1 MAVFAHLEPALIFAA
16 IGLMALACQWLAW
29 RTNAPSIVF
38 LLACGIVAGPVV
50 GLVNADALLGDLL
63 FPIVSLAVAI
73 ILFEGSLTL
82 RFEEIKDMTSTVWRM
97 LSVGVL
103 VTWVVIATAAH
114 YLVGLAVELAVL
126 FGAIMVVTGPTVISP
141 MLRSVRPTE
150 RIASLL
156 RWEGIVI
163 DPLGAVLAILV
174 FDVILTQRSDALLT
188 SALLSVAKIV
198 AMGVSSG
205 CLVGYLLGL
214 GLRNYY
220 LPDYL
225 HNISTLLVVV
235 ALFAITDALVHES
248 GLLAV
253 TAMGVWLA
261 NMRDVHIDDILDFK
275 ESLSLLLISGLFIL
289 LASRLELDT
298 LAAIALP
305 ALGVVLIVQ
314 FVARPLKILVST
326 WPGGLTWP
334 ERGLLAWIAPRG
346 IVAAAIASLFA
357 LKLEEIAYPG
367 AQLMVP
373 LTFALIIGTV
383 VWQGLTAPSVAR
395 WLGVARPEPN
405 GVLFLGGNTVARA
418 IAGKLSQAGFHVVIA
433 DSSWDNISTAR
444 MAGLATFFG
453 SAVSEHADRRLDL
466 AGLGCLFAVS
476 RRDDLNALACLRF
489 THTFGRDSVYSLTTI
504 AGTPSSAKHTPSKAH
519 AGRELFGIDVTYK
532 DLAELLDQG
541 AEIRQTTFTETFSYQ
556 DMIAENPQLIPL
568 VAWGANH
575 LLQVNVDTAT
585 FQPTPQAT
593 LMYILPLAAPDVAV
607 TATTP
612 STHSAA

>member
-1 MAVFAHLEPALIFAA
+1 MFTHLEPALVFAL
-16 IGLMALACQWLAW
+16 IGLMAMLCQWLAW

-38 LLACGIVAGPVV
+38 LLACGILAGPVL
-50 GLVNADALLGDLL
+50 GIVNADDLLGELL
-63 FPIVSLAVAI
+63 FPIVSLAVAV

-82 RFEEIKDMTSTVWRM
+82 RFDEIKDMTSTVWRM

-103 VTWVVIATAAH
+103 VTWAVIATAAH
-114 YLVGLAVELAVL
+114 YLVGLALELAVL

-174 FDVILTQRSDALLT
+174 FDVILTQRTDALFT
-188 SALLSVAKIV
+188 SALISVSKIV
-198 AMGVSSG
+198 FVGMVSG
-205 CLVGYLLGL
+205 CAVGYLLGL
-214 GLRNYY
+214 ALRNYY

-225 HNISTLLVVV
+225 HNVSTLLVVV
-235 ALFAITDALVHES
+235 ALFAITDSLVHES

-253 TAMGVWLA
+253 TAMGIWLA
-261 NMRDVHIDDILDFK
+261 NMRDVHVDDILDFK

-289 LASRLELDT
+289 LASRLQLDT

-305 ALGVVLIVQ
+305 ALGVVVVVQ
-314 FVARPLKILVST
+314 FVARPLKVLVST

-383 VWQGLTAPSVAR
+383 VWQGLTAPTVAR

-405 GVLFLGGNTVARA
+405 GVLFLGGNVVARA
-418 IAGKLSQAGFHVVIA
+418 LALKLSQAGFQVVIA
-433 DSSWDNISTAR
+433 DSSWDNISQAR
-444 MAGLATFFG
+444 MAGLPTFFG
-453 SAVSEHADRRLDL
+453 SAVSEHADRKLDL

-489 THTFGRDSVYSLTTI
+489 THAFGRDSVYSLTTRT
-504 AGTPSSAKHTPSKAH
+504 GTPSSAKHTPAMAH
-519 AGRELFGIDVTYK
+519 RGRELFGIDVTYAQ
-532 DLAELLDQG
+532 LAELLGRG
-541 AEIRQTTFTETFSYQ
+541 AEIRQTTLSETFSYD
-556 DMIAENPQLIPL
+556 DMRKEQPTVIPL
-568 VAWGANH
+568 AAWGASRQLH
-575 LLQVNVDTAT
+575 VNVDPEN
-585 FQPTPQAT
+585 FQPAPQST
-593 LMYILPLAAPDVAV
+593 LMYLLPDDAKPDSLA
-607 TATTP
+607 
-612 STHSAA
+612 

>member
-1 MAVFAHLEPALIFAA
+1 MAVLEHLEPGLVFAL
-16 IGLMALACQWLAW
+16 IGLMAMACQWLAW

-38 LLACGIVAGPVV
+38 LLACGILAGPII
-50 GLVNADALLGDLL
+50 GLVNADALLGELL
-63 FPIVSLAVAI
+63 FPIVSLAVAV

-82 RFEEIKDMTSTVWRM
+82 RFDEIKDMTSTVWRM

-103 VTWVVIATAAH
+103 VTWGIVAAAAY
-114 YLVGLAVELAVL
+114 YLVGLALELAVL
-126 FGAIMVVTGPTVISP
+126 FGAIMVVTGPTVIAP

-174 FDVILTQRSDALLT
+174 FEVILSQRADALLT
-188 SALLSVAKIV
+188 SALISVSKII
-198 AMGVSSG
+198 AMGMLSG
-205 CLVGYLLGL
+205 CAVGYLLGL
-214 GLRNYY
+214 ALRNYY

-225 HNISTLLVVV
+225 HNVSTLLVVI
-235 ALFAITDALVHES
+235 ALFAITDSLVHES

-289 LASRLELDT
+289 LASRLQLDT

-305 ALGVVLIVQ
+305 ALGMVLIVQ

-357 LKLEEIAYPG
+357 LRLEEINYPG
-367 AQLMVP
+367 AELMVP

-383 VWQGLTAPSVAR
+383 VWQGLTAPSIAR
-395 WLGVARPEPN
+395 WLGVAQPEPS
-405 GVLFLGGNTVARA
+405 GVLFLGGNPVARA
-418 IAGKLSQAGFHVVIA
+418 IASKLADAEFQVVIA
-433 DSSWDNISTAR
+433 DSSWDNISSAR
-444 MAGLATFFG
+444 MAGLPTFFG
-453 SAVSEHADRRLDL
+453 SAVSEHADRKLEL
-466 AGLGCLFAVS
+466 AGLGYLFAVS

-489 THTFGRDSVYSLTTI
+489 THAFGRDSVYSLTTRT
-504 AGTPSSAKHTPSKAH
+504 GTPSSEKHTPSMAH
-519 AGRELFGIDVTYK
+519 RGRELFGVDVTYAQ
-532 DLAELLDQG
+532 LAELLGRG
-541 AEIRQTTFTETFSYQ
+541 AEIRQTTFSDTYSYA
-556 DMIAENPQLIPL
+556 DMRAEQPTMIPL
-568 VAWGANH
+568 VAWGASRQ
-575 LLQVNVDTAT
+575 LVVNVGLDNFLPA
-585 FQPTPQAT
+585 PQST
-593 LMYILPLAAPDVAV
+593 LIYILPEDAQ
-607 TATTP
+607 AT
-612 STHSAA
+612 